1 MFLILHNEKQ
11 YINASL
17 SGIYQDLGSCSVCQT
32 LVDPIGIVIL
42 VDLTFPHKGCR
53 DVPYMKEEDEIKCF
67 SEAPKDNTVNSFI
80 LRKARLTALGC

>member
-17 SGIYQDLGSCSVCQT
+17 SGIYQGLGVYSVCQT
-32 LVDPIGIVIL
+32 PAVPIGIVIL

-53 DVPYMKEEDEIKCF
+53 DVPYIKEEDKIKCF
-67 SEAPKDNTVNSFI
+67 SEAPKYNTANSFI
-80 LRKARLTALGC
+80 LRKACLSALGC